1 MPAGQPLSVVVPEG
15 ATTHRLFSAVKP
27 SLQQHWP
34 DWQSAL
40 AGQAY
45 PHPPQLAASL
55 LISAVQVTGACVP
68 AAPGWVV
75 PAATGTEGTGV
86 AAGVSCGVTSGGAPP
101 VFVEVVQPAASTMTM
116 TTAHRNT

>member
-1 MPAGQPLSVVVPEG
+1 M
-15 ATTHRLFSAVKP
+15 
-27 SLQQHWP
+27 
-34 DWQSAL
+34 

-55 LISAVQVTGACVP
+55 LISAVQVPDACVP

-75 PAATGTEGTGV
+75 PAAIGIEGTGV
-86 AAGVSCGVTSGGAPP
+86 AAGVSCVVTSGGAPP
-101 VFVEVVQPAASTMTM
+101 VFVEVVQPAASTMTI